1 MKKSIIQVTGIL
13 LAFCAVVSNT
23 LAQEAP
29 RVVDLKTAIQYG
41 LENNLTQSIYE
52 NNIEMTKQQNLEGLS
67 RYLPQIN
74 ANASFDYNM
83 KLQTSIIP
91 AGIFGP
97 QQVRIQMG
105 NPFVSSASVQLDQKL
120 YDQSN
125 IAALKAR
132 KYNLQL
138 ADMKQ
143 NKNNEDIIYNI
154 SMAYYQVKSLDL
166 QWQLL
171 KENRAQYDTLLRIM
185 QVQLDRGVVRKLDYN
200 RTQVALNNINSQL
213 AVLEANRSIAMN
225 QLKMN
230 MGLPFENPLD
240 IDSTEMA
247 INVKMPEDEVFS
259 SEKRLDD
266 QILNQNLLLQ
276 SYDYKMKKW
285 SAAPVLSAYARYGA
299 NAYSKK
305 IETAFNQWF
314 DYSAVGLRLNIPI
327 FNGMRAHAQM
337 KQSQLTMK
345 NLEQNIKLTR
355 QSNQLEFE
363 NAKTKLYSSYLNFQ
377 QDRSNLDLA
386 KEVFD
391 ASTLEYKQGQ
401 IPLSDFLNADY
412 SYKQAQS
419 NYINSLVNFLS
430 ARIDYE
436 KAKGNLTEYA
446 SQL

>member
-1 MKKSIIQVTGIL
+1 
-13 LAFCAVVSNT
+13 
-23 LAQEAP
+23 
-29 RVVDLKTAIQYG
+29 
-41 LENNLTQSIYE
+41 
-52 NNIEMTKQQNLEGLS
+52 
-67 RYLPQIN
+67 
-74 ANASFDYNM
+74 
-83 KLQTSIIP
+83 
-91 AGIFGP
+91 
-97 QQVRIQMG
+97 
-105 NPFVSSASVQLDQKL
+105 
-120 YDQSN
+120 
-125 IAALKAR
+125 
-132 KYNLQL
+132 
-138 ADMKQ
+138 
-143 NKNNEDIIYNI
+143 
-154 SMAYYQVKSLDL
+154 
-166 QWQLL
+166 
-171 KENRAQYDTLLRIM
+171 
-185 QVQLDRGVVRKLDYN
+185 
-200 RTQVALNNINSQL
+200 
-213 AVLEANRSIAMN
+213 
-225 QLKMN
+225 
-230 MGLPFENPLD
+230 
-240 IDSTEMA
+240 
-247 INVKMPEDEVFS
+247 
-259 SEKRLDD
+259 
-266 QILNQNLLLQ
+266 
-276 SYDYKMKKW
+276 MKKW

>member
-1 MKKSIIQVTGIL
+1 MKKHIIQLTSLL
-13 LAFCAVVSNT
+13 LACTVVSNA

-29 RVVDLKTAIQYG
+29 RVVDLKAAIQYG
-41 LENNLTQSIYE
+41 LENSLTKSIYE

-67 RYLPQIN
+67 RYLPQVN
-74 ANASFDYNM
+74 ANASFDYNI

-105 NPFVSSASVQLDQKL
+105 NPFVTSASVQLDQKL

-143 NKNNEDIIYNI
+143 SKNNEDIIYNV
-154 SMAYYQVKSLDL
+154 SMAFYQVKSLDL
-166 QWQLL
+166 QLELL
-171 KENRAQYDTLLRIM
+171 NESKNQYDKLLEIM
-185 QVQLDRGVVRKLDYN
+185 KVQLDNGVIRKLDYN
-200 RTQVALNNINSQL
+200 RTQVALNNIVSQL
-213 AVLEANRSIAMN
+213 SVLEANKTIAMN
-225 QLKMN
+225 QLKMT
-230 MGLPFENPLD
+230 MGMPFENPLD
-240 IDSTEMA
+240 VDSVVDISA
-247 INVKMPEDEVFS
+247 GVKMPEDEVFS

-266 QILNQNLLLQ
+266 QILSQSLLLQ
-276 SYDYKMKKW
+276 GYDYKMKKW

-305 IETAFNQWF
+305 METAFNQWF
-314 DYSAVGLRLNIPI
+314 DYSAVGLRLAIPI
-327 FNGMRAHAQM
+327 FNGMRAHSQA
-337 KQSQLTMK
+337 KQSQLTMR
-345 NLEQNIKLTR
+345 NLEQNIQITR

-363 NAKTKLYSSYLNFQ
+363 NAKTKMYSSFLTYQ
-377 QDRSNLDLA
+377 QDKSNLDLA
-386 KEVFD
+386 KEVYD
-391 ASTLEYKQGQ
+391 ASTLEYEKGQ
-401 IPLSDFLNADY
+401 VPLTDFLNSDY

-419 NYINSLVNFLS
+419 NYINSLVSFLS
-430 ARIDYE
+430 ARIAYE
-436 KAKGNLTEYA
+436 KAKGSLTQYA